1 MVADVSNS
9 FHEKFTNF
17 QNAAG
22 GEVSMHPRPLNE
34 KGGNDSMCASIGQQ
48 TKEQT
53 THWSKLQAI
62 RERKSPDVV
71 VPANYTPHPK
81 MHRAVSEKKERMFV
95 PMQSQPPNYF
105 LM

>member
-1 MVADVSNS
+1 
-9 FHEKFTNF
+9 
-17 QNAAG
+17 
-22 GEVSMHPRPLNE
+22 MHPRPLNE

-81 MHRAVSEKKERMFV
+81 MHRAVSEKKERKFV
-95 PMQSQPPNYF
+95 PMQSQPPNDCTPP
-105 LM
+105 

>member
-1 MVADVSNS
+1 MYQTHSTKNLPI
-9 FHEKFTNF
+9 FKK
-17 QNAAG
+17 AAG

-62 RERKSPDVV
+62 RLER
-71 VPANYTPHPK
+71 
-81 MHRAVSEKKERMFV
+81 ERVRMW
-95 PMQSQPPNYF
+95 SQPTIHLIPKCTEQ
-105 LM
+105 